1 MHPIRVVIFDCDGVM
16 FDTSR
21 SNREYYNRI
30 LRHFGKPDMTP
41 AQFAYAHMHTVDEAL
56 AHLFEEPGLLAA
68 AAEYRRQ
75 MSYLPFLEF
84 MEIEPGLKPLLHR
97 LRPHYRTAI
106 ATNRTDTM
114 NRVLQSHALEN
125 LFDLVVTAVDVERPK
140 PHPDQ
145 LFKILDHFQVQP
157 DQALYIGD
165 SSLDE
170 MAAAKAGVAFVAYA
184 NRSLTAR
191 HHIDRLKQ
199 LEDILPSSD
208 TV

>member
-1 MHPIRVVIFDCDGVM
+1 MHRIRVVIFDCDGVM
-16 FDTSR
+16 FDTRR
-21 SNREYYNRI
+21 SNQEYYNRI
-30 LRHFGKPDMTP
+30 LREFGKPDMTP

-56 AHLFEEPGLLAA
+56 AHLFEEPDLLAA
-68 AAEYRRQ
+68 AGAYRRQ

-97 LRPHYRTAI
+97 LRPQYRTAI

-114 NRVLQSHALEN
+114 NRVLHTHALEG

-145 LFKILDHFQVQP
+145 LYKILGHFHIQP

-165 SSLDE
+165 SPLDE
-170 MAAAKAGVAFVAYA
+170 MAAVKAGVSFVAYG
-184 NRSLTAR
+184 NHTLTAQ
-191 HHIDRLKQ
+191 HHIDRLNQ
-199 LEDILPSSD
+199 LEDILPSSETD
-208 TV
+208 